1 MLNSTS
7 NRVCQC
13 CKSPITGREDKRFCN
28 DYCRIDYHNQRYKD
42 TQAVVR
48 NVNNQL
54 NKNRKI
60 LNLLL
65 TEERVRNV
73 SRTLLN
79 ELGYNFNFLTQ
90 MIDSEQGPQFLCYD
104 LGLIMH
110 DENEFEIIRKSVA
123 SVSSRIKLKKV
134 A

>member
-7 NRVCQC
+7 KRVCQC

-42 TQAVVR
+42 THAVVR
-48 NVNNQL
+48 NVNSQL
-54 NKNRKI
+54 SKNRKI
-60 LNLLL
+60 LHLLL
-65 TEERVRNV
+65 TEERVLNV
-73 SRTLLN
+73 SRSLLN

-90 MIDSEQGPQFLCYD
+90 MIESDQGLQYICYD

-110 DENEFEIIRKSVA
+110 SENEFEIVRKSA
-123 SVSSRIKLKKV
+123 GSVSSRTKLKKV